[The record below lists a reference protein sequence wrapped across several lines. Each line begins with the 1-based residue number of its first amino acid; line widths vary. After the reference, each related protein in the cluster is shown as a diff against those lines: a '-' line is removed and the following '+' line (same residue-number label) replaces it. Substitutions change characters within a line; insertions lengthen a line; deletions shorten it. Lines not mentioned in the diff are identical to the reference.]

1 MELNMNNHTYIIAE
15 AGVNH
20 NGDMK
25 IAYELIDTAKTI
37 GVDAIKFQTYKT
49 ENLVTIDAKKAEYQK
64 NQEDESQYQMLK
76 KLELSYEQFRELKVY
91 CDKIGIEFLST
102 AFDLESIDFLD
113 DLGMKTWKIP
123 SGEITNLPYLEKIAK
138 LNTDIIL
145 STGMSTLDDIGNA
158 YEVLRKFNKKNI
170 TILHCTTSY
179 PTDDFDANLNAMLTI
194 KERFG
199 EEVGYSDHTKGIKVP
214 CIAVSMG
221 ACVIE
226 KHFTLDNNMEGPD
239 HKASLMPD
247 EFRKMVEEIRYIEK
261 VKGSYNKLVTETEKE
276 NSQVARK
283 SIVAKEDIKKGQEFT
298 ADLLDVKRPGTGISP
313 MNWYDVI
320 GKIADR
326 DYKKD
331 DLIIL

>member
-49 ENLVTIDAKKAEYQK
+49 ENLVTLDAKKAEYQK
-64 NQEDESQYQMLK
+64 NEEDESQYQMLK
-76 KLELSYEQFRELKVY
+76 KLELSYEQFRELKAY

-113 DLGMKTWKIP
+113 GLGMKTWKIP

-194 KERFG
+194 KERFR

-247 EFRKMVEEIRYIEK
+247 ELKKMVEEIRYIEK